1 MVASPAMGAVFL
13 ILIVAAVVVGL
24 FTGQIDAVARAS
36 VDSAGDAVT
45 LAIGLIG
52 VMAFWLG
59 VVEVLRRAGLL
70 GAIARG
76 LRPLFRRL
84 FPEIPDGHPALAAM
98 TMNIAANMLGLANAA
113 TPFGLSAMSQL
124 DRLNGRRGTAT
135 DSMCLFL
142 ALNTSAVALLP
153 TGVIAARAALGSE
166 DPAGILVPTLMATA
180 CSTVVAVVSA
190 FALSSLPVF
199 RRTRPPVAQHDGDG
213 PPQGDSS
220 GGEPDPE
227 VPPTPPW
234 QRGRLAGGI
243 VVLALTVA
251 GVVYGVHQLSLEQG
265 WAEALRSTL
274 TAAPLPLIILLALGY
289 GWARGVSVYAALVEG
304 AKEGFQV
311 AIRIIPFLVAVLVAI
326 GMFRASGA
334 LDWLV
339 GGVGALTAAIGLP
352 GEALPMALLRPLSG
366 SGAYA
371 VMSEIMQT
379 HGPDSFVGYL
389 VSTMQGSTET
399 TFYVLAVYG
408 GQVSLSRTR
417 HALPACLLADLAG
430 IAAATA
436 SCHLF
441 FGHLL

>member
-1 MVASPAMGAVFL
+1 MGAVFL
-13 ILIVAAVVVGL
+13 ILVVAAVVVGL

-36 VDSAGDAVT
+36 VDAAGDAVT

-76 LRPLFRRL
+76 LRPVFRRL
-84 FPEIPDGHPALAAM
+84 FPEVPDGHPALAAM

-124 DRLNGRRGTAT
+124 DRLNGRRGSAT

-153 TGVIAARAALGSE
+153 TGVIAARAALGSG
-166 DPAGILVPTLMATA
+166 DPAGILVPTLLATT
-180 CSTVVAVVSA
+180 CSTAVAITAA
-190 FALSSLPVF
+190 FLLAKLPVF
-199 RRTRPPVAQHDGDG
+199 RRTRPPVAPDAGGTDG
-213 PPQGDSS
+213 PEDPADPLPADESPQ
-220 GGEPDPE
+220 
-227 VPPTPPW
+227 TPPW
-234 QRGRLAGGI
+234 NRPRLIGGL
-243 VVLALTVA
+243 VVLALTAA
-251 GVVYGVHQLSLEQG
+251 GLVYSVGVLSRDAGLSQ
-265 WAEALRSTL
+265 AVRSTL

-289 GWARGVSVYAALVEG
+289 GWARGVSVYSALVEG
-304 AKEGFQV
+304 AREGVQV

-334 LDWLV
+334 LEWVV
-339 GGVGALTAAIGLP
+339 GGVGALTAQIGLP

-371 VMSEIMQT
+371 VMSEIMKT

-408 GQVSLSRTR
+408 GQVGLARTR
-417 HALPACLLADLAG
+417 HALPACLIADLAG

-436 SCHLF
+436 SCHVF